1 MTERNQLLHHFVE
14 QHFPNHRGEL
24 TMVSGDASFRRYYR
38 IRVVDD
44 SIILMDAPKPMEDVE
59 KFHRLATAL
68 AEAGVRVPQI
78 FAHDFQHGFL
88 AIEDLGDVMLS
99 QRLGD
104 EPDAWYI
111 KALAALPQV
120 RSLQQ
125 FTELPVFDSA
135 FIKRELGI
143 FIEWFIEHHLG
154 MTLTAAESTVL
165 DEAFAQLELAILQQP
180 QAAMHR
186 DFHSRNCMV
195 LPDNSLAVID
205 FQDAVVGPV
214 CYDAVSLLRDC
225 YVRWPDAQVATW
237 RAWFLSQLQQQG
249 WYVQADATAT
259 FERDFDFTG
268 LQRHLKV
275 LGIFCRLN
283 YRDHKPSYMKD
294 LPRVFSYVMDVAAQ
308 YPQLSTFVQWMQRE
322 VQPRF
327 LRSLE

>member
-14 QHFPNHRGEL
+14 QHFPNHQGEL

-38 IRVVDD
+38 IRVAND

-68 AEAGVRVPQI
+68 AQAGVRVPHI
-78 FAHDFQHGFL
+78 FARDFQHGFL

-104 EPDAWYI
+104 APDAWYT
-111 KALAALPQV
+111 KALAALPQI
-120 RSLQQ
+120 RRLQQ

-143 FIEWFIEHHLG
+143 FMEWFIERHLG

-165 DEAFAQLELAILQQP
+165 DAAFAQLELAILQQP

-186 DFHSRNCMV
+186 DFHSRNFMV

-225 YVRWPDAQVATW
+225 YVRWPDAQVARW
-237 RAWFLSQLQQQG
+237 RGLFLSQLQQQG
-249 WYVQADATAT
+249 WYLGDEAAR
-259 FERDFDFTG
+259 FEQDFDFTG
-268 LQRHLKV
+268 LQRHIKV

-283 YRDHKPSYMKD
+283 YRDQKAGYMAD

-308 YPQLSTFVQWMQRE
+308 YPQLSEFVAWLQRD

-327 LRSLE
+327 LRSLG